1 MARREELL
9 TMGEACHY
17 VGVSRMT
24 LLAAESAGILSPGR
38 TPGGHRRYTARD
50 LDRLLADRA
59 PAGAPGADGHR
70 APPATPAHGPDPGI
84 QEAVRQLVLLLK
96 ADSAVLYELLT
107 DRSPRLTASFGV
119 PRWLVEQLDRAAPP
133 EPVLSTLASGRDR
146 VFEPREAFPRHPA
159 NGQGLALPVR
169 GGGAPIA
176 VLLVAGRDR
185 TFLGAEVDI
194 ARTAA
199 TYIGLLLDQQRRL
212 HALSA
217 RLREVH
223 RLSDREDAT

>member
-1 MARREELL
+1 MSGREGLL

-24 LLAAESAGILSPGR
+24 LLAAESAGIVQPGR
-38 TPGGHRRYTARD
+38 TPGGHRRYSARD
-50 LDRLLADRA
+50 LDRLLAGRT
-59 PAGAPGADGHR
+59 PARGSHADVPR
-70 APPATPAHGPDPGI
+70 TPPTAPPHGPDPGT

-96 ADSAVLYELLT
+96 ADSAVLYELAE
-107 DRSPRLTASFGV
+107 RCPRLTASFGV
-119 PRWLVEQLDRAAPP
+119 PRWLVEQLERAAPP

-146 VFEPREAFPRHPA
+146 VFDPREALPRHAA

-169 GGGAPIA
+169 GGGGVTA
-176 VLLVAGRDR
+176 VLLVVGRDR

-194 ARTAA
+194 GRTAA
-199 TYIGLLLDQQRRL
+199 TYVGLLLEQQQRL

-223 RLSDREDAT
+223 RLSDRDDAA

>member
-1 MARREELL
+1 MSQ
-9 TMGEACHY
+9 ACHY
-17 VGVSRMT
+17 VGMSRMT
-24 LLAAESAGILSPGR
+24 LLAAESAGIVNPGR
-38 TPGGHRRYTARD
+38 TPGGHRRYAARD
-50 LDRLLADRA
+50 LDRLLTGRA
-59 PAGAPGADGHR
+59 PARTPRADGQ
-70 APPATPAHGPDPGI
+70 APPPAAAHHGPDPGI

-96 ADSAVLYELLT
+96 ADSAVLYELA

-119 PRWLVEQLDRAAPP
+119 PRWLVEQLERAPAP
-133 EPVLSTLASGRDR
+133 EPVLATLASGRDR
-146 VFEPREAFPRHPA
+146 VFDPREAFPRHTPDS
-159 NGQGLALPVR
+159 QGLALPVH
-169 GGGAPIA
+169 GGGAPVA

-199 TYIGLLLDQQRRL
+199 TYIGLLLDQQQRL

-223 RLSDREDAT
+223 RLSDRDLTHTEEEP